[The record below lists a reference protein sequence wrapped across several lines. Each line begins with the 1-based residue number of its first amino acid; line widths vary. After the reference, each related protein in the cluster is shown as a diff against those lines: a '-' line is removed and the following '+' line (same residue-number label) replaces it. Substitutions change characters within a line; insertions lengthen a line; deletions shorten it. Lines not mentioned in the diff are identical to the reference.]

1 MPVTRAHAADDRR
14 PDRFQSIVVDQT
26 VAMAGVDQAIDDE
39 FAIEFAASDQLG
51 QTKGATVERVIATTG
66 SDAGERFGLTPERR
80 TSVGV
85 RLATWSCDARARAL
99 RDRLWARARELH

>member
-39 FAIEFAASDQLG
+39 LAIEFAASDQLG
-51 QTKGATVERVIATTG
+51 QTKGATVEGMRPPGAVLVSISISRSSAT
-66 SDAGERFGLTPERR
+66 RP
-80 TSVGV
+80 
-85 RLATWSCDARARAL
+85 
-99 RDRLWARARELH
+99 